1 MRAVSDDALL
11 ADLATGDS
19 DAAVAFVQRFQR
31 RVFSLVAT
39 IVGDPRAAE
48 DIAQDAFVRAWGHA
62 GACSRSRGTSP
73 STRSGCDGPSSSTPD
88 SILALNLSEA
98 GPLPDELATLRD
110 DADRLCAALAQ
121 LPPEQRRAL
130 VMSGLLGHTVREVTE
145 AEDIPLGTA
154 QDPHSHGAAAS
165 AVGAHRGTRRMR
177 ANA

>member
-1 MRAVSDDALL
+1 MWAVSDDVLL
-11 ADLATGDS
+11 AGLAPGDS
-19 DAAVAFVQRFQR
+19 DGAVAFVQRFQR
-31 RVFSLVAT
+31 RVFGLAAT

-62 GACSRSRGTSP
+62 ACSRSRGTSP

-98 GPLPDELATLRD
+98 GPLPDELDTLRD

-154 QDPHSHGAAAS
+154 KTRIRTALLRLRS
-165 AVGAHRGTRRMR
+165 ALTEEPAE
-177 ANA
+177 